1 MELINPTI
9 TVQNVKG
16 DAWLVRW
23 QQRLSEHEHIDVALT
38 VPKSTAAPLGEVQA
52 LLMDRLLEYVTK
64 QRDKLRKNS

>member
-16 DAWLVRW
+16 DVWLVRW
-23 QQRLSEHEHIDVALT
+23 QQRLNDNEHIDVALT
-38 VPKSTAAPLGEVQA
+38 VPKSAAAPVGEVQA